1 MGGEDAGRGSE
12 GGGAVTIHIPEW
24 LLWLVGTVAALYVF
38 AGLIAFRS
46 LRGPF
51 WR

>member
-1 MGGEDAGRGSE
+1 M
-12 GGGAVTIHIPEW
+12 TIHIPEW
-24 LLWLVGTVAALYVF
+24 LLWVGGTVAVLVVLF
-38 AGLIAFRS
+38 FGVVGLIASFTSWFLFRA

>member
-1 MGGEDAGRGSE
+1 M
-12 GGGAVTIHIPEW
+12 TIYIPEW
-24 LLWLVGTVAALYVF
+24 LLWSVGIIASLVVLLFGVL
-38 AGLIAFRS
+38 GLIAFRS

>member
-1 MGGEDAGRGSE
+1 
-12 GGGAVTIHIPEW
+12 VTIHIPEW
-24 LLWLVGTVAALYVF
+24 LLWSFGTVAVIVVLFFSV
-38 AGLIAFRS
+38 AGLIAVRG

>member
-1 MGGEDAGRGSE
+1 M
-12 GGGAVTIHIPEW
+12 TIHIPEW
-24 LLWLVGTVAALYVF
+24 LLWSVGTVAALVVLF
-38 AGLIAFRS
+38 FGVVGLIAFRS

>member
-1 MGGEDAGRGSE
+1 M
-12 GGGAVTIHIPEW
+12 TIHIPEW
-24 LLWLVGTVAALYVF
+24 LLWSAGTVAALVVLFYGVV
-38 AGLIAFRS
+38 GLIAFRS

>member
-1 MGGEDAGRGSE
+1 M
-12 GGGAVTIHIPEW
+12 TIHIPEW
-24 LLWLVGTVAALYVF
+24 LLWSVGTVAAVVVLFF
-38 AGLIAFRS
+38 AVCGLIVVRG

>member
-1 MGGEDAGRGSE
+1 M
-12 GGGAVTIHIPEW
+12 TIQIPEW
-24 LLWLVGTVAALYVF
+24 LLWSVGIIAALVMLF
-38 AGLIAFRS
+38 FGVLGLIAFRS

>member
-1 MGGEDAGRGSE
+1 M
-12 GGGAVTIHIPEW
+12 TIHIPEW
-24 LLWLVGTVAALYVF
+24 LLWSAGTVAALVVLFF
-38 AGLIAFRS
+38 AVVGLIVVRG